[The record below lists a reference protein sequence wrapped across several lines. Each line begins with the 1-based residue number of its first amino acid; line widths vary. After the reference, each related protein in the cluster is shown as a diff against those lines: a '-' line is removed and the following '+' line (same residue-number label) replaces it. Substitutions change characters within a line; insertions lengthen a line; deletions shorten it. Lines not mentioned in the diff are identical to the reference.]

1 MRIKQ
6 RFYDFILSGKKPL
19 EVRVGYSAINSIKV
33 GEHIRLMTSTESSEV
48 RVKNIRRYK
57 TFEEMLKIETWNS
70 IAPDAKS
77 CEEVFFLLKQ
87 IYSTQKEKLGVVVF
101 EFTKVAK

>member
-1 MRIKQ
+1 
-6 RFYDFILSGKKPL
+6 
-19 EVRVGYSAINSIKV
+19 
-33 GEHIRLMTSTESSEV
+33 MTSTESSEV

-87 IYSTQKEKLGVVVF
+87 IYPPQKEKLGVVVF